1 MKTDLSVARLR
12 ELLHYDPETGV
23 FTRLKAVGKFQPGSQ
38 AGTVSRDGYIQI
50 QIDGVLY
57 YAHRLAWLYTF
68 KKWPNGKL
76 DHRDTIKAHNK
87 ISNLR
92 EATSQQNA
100 QNCGLR
106 SDNKSGFTW
115 VYWIEEK
122 GKYQSRIK
130 ANGRTLSLGYFVTLE
145 EAVSARKQAEIE
157 YFGEFRRS
165 A

>member
-1 MKTDLSVARLR
+1 
-12 ELLHYDPETGV
+12 
-23 FTRLKAVGKFQPGSQ
+23 
-38 AGTVSRDGYIQI
+38 
-50 QIDGVLY
+50 
-57 YAHRLAWLYTF
+57 
-68 KKWPNGKL
+68 
-76 DHRDTIKAHNK
+76 
-87 ISNLR
+87 
-92 EATSQQNA
+92 
-100 QNCGLR
+100 
-106 SDNKSGFTW
+106 